1 MILRETALVQIE
13 LYSSD
18 HLPLK
23 KLFFYRDVWG
33 SFNNN
38 WKQHLINNL
47 GFIFNCLTLLVYQ
60 KIAITHKNN
69 DS

>member
-38 WKQHLINNL
+38 WKQHLRINL
-47 GFIFNCLTLLVYQ
+47 GLTV
-60 KIAITHKNN
+60 
-69 DS
+69 